1 LTVVWLPV
9 ALEQI
14 RRIKVLRN
22 QLSDGAG
29 DRIASA
35 ILDRGDQLERFPR
48 SGRTM
53 PEFQME
59 HLREIQER
67 EFRICYEV
75 LPDRIEVFGVVS
87 SRQDLRE
94 D

>member
-35 ILDRGDQLERFPR
+35 IFDRGDHLERFPR
-48 SGRTM
+48 
-53 PEFQME
+53 
-59 HLREIQER
+59 
-67 EFRICYEV
+67 
-75 LPDRIEVFGVVS
+75 
-87 SRQDLRE
+87 RQDLRE

>member
-1 LTVVWLPV
+1 LNVF
-9 ALEQI
+9 
-14 RRIKVLRN
+14 R
-22 QLSDGAG
+22 
-29 DRIASA
+29 
-35 ILDRGDQLERFPR
+35 R